1 MVEYGPVRDRVAREL
16 MRSMNDAG
24 VALGTPAGSENEVG
38 ILRSA
43 LQRLKQR
50 SRMLA
55 ARLGCRS
62 TDAVDPQPRLTRTQ
76 AGETSQQRAEE
87 EGEEEHEEG
96 EEGDGQSEEEE
107 QPEEIGS
114 SQLAGAPQPSQPSQ
128 GRPQRKRVPVDRY
141 TPSTSGRRGRH

>member
-1 MVEYGPVRDRVAREL
+1 
-16 MRSMNDAG
+16 
-24 VALGTPAGSENEVG
+24 
-38 ILRSA
+38 
-43 LQRLKQR
+43 
-50 SRMLA
+50 MLA

-87 EGEEEHEEG
+87 EGEEEYDEG
-96 EEGDGQSEEEE
+96 EEEDGQSDEEEEE

-128 GRPQRKRVPVDRY
+128 GHPQRKRAPVDRY

>member
-1 MVEYGPVRDRVAREL
+1 
-16 MRSMNDAG
+16 MRSVNDAG

-50 SRMLA
+50 SWMLA

-76 AGETSQQRAEE
+76 AGETSQQRAKEE
-87 EGEEEHEEG
+87 GEEEHDEGEEEHEEG
-96 EEGDGQSEEEE
+96 EEGDGQSDEEEEE

-128 GRPQRKRVPVDRY
+128 GR
-141 TPSTSGRRGRH
+141 HAH